1 MLSLPPEIVALI
13 IEYVDSVDLRRYY
26 GVYRKLPIRRYLP
39 LQSVIRQYSPEHS
52 ETWMDVYRLPNIEEI
67 PFRQEWIIF
76 DDHLE
81 TRAEIDEEG
90 VHVDMCIYRL
100 RKKTGHS
107 LQEIESEISQYW
119 FKANLCDYYWNYFY
133 FSYTRK

>member
-26 GVYRKLPIRRYLP
+26 GVYRKLPIHRYIP
-39 LQSVIRQYSPEHS
+39 IQSVIRQYSPEHS
-52 ETWMDVYRLPNIEEI
+52 EAWMDVYRLPNIEEI
-67 PFRQEWIIF
+67 PFRREWQIF

-133 FSYTRK
+133 FCYTRK

>member
-26 GVYRKLPIRRYLP
+26 GVYRKLPIHRYIP
-39 LQSVIRQYSPEHS
+39 IQSVIRQYTPEHS
-52 ETWMDVYRLPNIEEI
+52 DPWMDVYRLPNIEEI
-67 PFRQEWIIF
+67 PSRQEWIIY

-81 TRAEIDEEG
+81 TRVEIDEEG

-107 LQEIESEISQYW
+107 LQETESEINQYW